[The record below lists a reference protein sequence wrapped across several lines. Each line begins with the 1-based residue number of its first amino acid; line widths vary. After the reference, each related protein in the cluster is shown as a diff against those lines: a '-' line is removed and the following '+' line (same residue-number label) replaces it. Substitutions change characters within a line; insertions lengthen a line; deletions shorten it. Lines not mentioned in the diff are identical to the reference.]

1 MNILRIIGFLCWASA
16 LLFSCKT
23 KTDKVKTTYFF
34 DTLVNQ
40 FPKYQVYE
48 DYQLP
53 LPIEIFEQIKNKY
66 KHSYE
71 FLADKYNEIVLQ
83 SWKQAIILGI
93 YTADIAYNAEYYMTT
108 DVIKYS
114 ELCSKIS
121 DELCIE
127 SSYSMNFINRL
138 ENNINNKDSI
148 ISITNLA
155 YYQTCKILD
164 EQQKN
169 NILPFVVFGGWLE
182 TLNIISK
189 CTKNDTII
197 LNIAINKID
206 KLIEFLNDSKIET
219 TAYHFQK
226 EIDKIIV
233 SLEKLNKKYKQY
245 KEQATLHKINFF
257 EDIEKLKNDI
267 LG

>member
-1 MNILRIIGFLCWASA
+1 MNFHKLIFFCLCAGFLFC
-16 LLFSCKT
+16 CKT
-23 KTDKVKTTYFF
+23 KTDNVKTTYFS

-48 DYQLP
+48 DYNLP

-66 KHSYE
+66 KHNNDC
-71 FLADKYNEIVLQ
+71 LAEKYNQVVLQ
-83 SWKQAIILGI
+83 SWQQAIILGV
-93 YTADIAYNAEYYMTT
+93 YTADIAYNAEYSMTT

-114 ELCSKIS
+114 EFCSKIS
-121 DELCIE
+121 DELSIQ
-127 SSYSMNFINRL
+127 SSYGLNFINRL

-148 ISITNLA
+148 VCITNYA
-155 YYQTCKILD
+155 YFQTCKLLD

-182 TLNIISK
+182 TLNILSK
-189 CTKNDTII
+189 CNNSDTII
-197 LNIAINKID
+197 LNIALNKID

-226 EIDKIIV
+226 EIDKIII
-233 SLEKLNKKYKQY
+233 SLEKLSKKYNQD
-245 KEQATLHKINFF
+245 KEKGSLNKINLI
-257 EDIEKLKNDI
+257 EEVEKLKNDI